1 MERMGGAIV
10 NLTNEYLQCP
20 FYASGTVGFGEE
32 QRHPGAEL
40 RDLEMGNDFLN
51 VGMYYAGKLEG
62 VRKVGD
68 YLVSEGFLRKEC
80 LH

>member
-1 MERMGGAIV
+1 M
-10 NLTNEYLQCP
+10 
-20 FYASGTVGFGEE
+20 GFGEE

-51 VGMYYAGKLEG
+51 VGMYYAEKLEG